1 VEGQTRKTLGDSQG
15 GGHRLEPR
23 EAQKKADK
31 GERRWYVE

>member
-1 VEGQTRKTLGDSQG
+1 VIPRG
-15 GGHRLEPR
+15 GGHCLEPR